1 MNIFRKQAR
10 SLVHALAPDLLNR
23 FRLRKSARRLNTRC
37 NSATTL
43 DQIIHEVE
51 TSDSFRALQKLSEIR
66 RFLEVVRQLNPQ
78 TVCEIGAAQGGTLC
92 LFSRVAA
99 PGARLLSIDIS
110 FSPLQCAVLPTL
122 VRRGHKATCLR
133 ADSHDPTTL
142 ARVRQWL
149 GNRLIDVL
157 FVDGDHTYAG
167 VARDFEMFS
176 PLVRPG
182 GIIGFHDIVP
192 DFKTRFGIQT
202 ISDVGEVPA
211 FWNKLK
217 DSGYRTQEFIDDPE
231 QDGFGIGVLHWRESA
246 AVAG

>member
-1 MNIFRKQAR
+1 MNIFRQQAR
-10 SLVHALAPDLLNR
+10 SLIHTLAPGLLQR
-23 FRLRKSARRLNTRC
+23 YRLRKSARRLYARC

-43 DQIIHEVE
+43 EQIIHEVE
-51 TSDSFRALQKLSEIR
+51 TSDSFRALQKLSEIHG
-66 RFLEVVRQLNPQ
+66 FLELVRELNPQ
-78 TVCEIGAAQGGTLC
+78 TVCEIGAARGGTLC

-99 PGARLLSIDIS
+99 PGARLLSIDIG
-110 FSPLQCAVLPTL
+110 FSSLQCAVLPTL
-122 VRRGHKATCLR
+122 VRHGQYATCLR
-133 ADSHDPTTL
+133 ADSHDPATL

-149 GNRLIDVL
+149 GHRRIDVL
-157 FVDGDHTYAG
+157 FIDGDHTYAG

-202 ISDVGEVPA
+202 VSDVGEVPE
-211 FWNKLK
+211 FWKKLK
-217 DSGYRTQEFIDDPE
+217 DSGCRTQEFIDDHE
-231 QDGFGIGVLHWRESA
+231 QDGFGIGVVHWPESA